1 MLIDFL
7 KKELTQEKPSPVTAD
22 NLVWCVLVVD
32 DDPEVHAVTKLAL
45 RDFQFENRD
54 IQIISAYSAEEA
66 KALFN
71 ERTDI
76 SLALVD
82 VVMETEHAGLELV
95 KHLRVEKGNH
105 KVRLVLRT
113 GQPGQA
119 PEDRVI
125 REYDIDDY
133 REKTDLTKQK
143 LHTLIYSML
152 RSYRDIA
159 YIQAH
164 RDGLQNII
172 VSCAK
177 VQDSTSFNHFSA
189 AALEQMILLQHF
201 EDSEIYCIDVP
212 GKNRSNQKARILT
225 TTAKSSTFEKES
237 TFETLPP
244 KVAQRFEEVLQL
256 KKSKHYRDA
265 YLFYCPT
272 PGGGSELVCISHRAA
287 LTELDKQLLK
297 IYVQNL
303 AVTFGKISLQDDLQ
317 ESSKELVFTLT
328 NIVETRSNETGA
340 HILRVALASERL
352 AQLHGLSDYESML
365 IRIASPLHDI
375 GKIGIPDSILH
386 KPEKLTADEWEI
398 MKKHVDYGVAILKR
412 SKSELMAIATQIA
425 GTHHE
430 RWDGAGYPNQLQ
442 GEEIPIAGRI
452 TALAD
457 VYDALSSRRCYKT
470 AWSSKEVTDFIVS
483 ERGKQIDP
491 SLVDLFIKHYDE
503 FEEISRRH
511 PDTYHGH

>member
-1 MLIDFL
+1 MIDFL
-7 KKELTQEKPSPVTAD
+7 KKEPKNEVAISEPTD

-54 IQIISAYSAEEA
+54 IQIISAYSAKEA
-66 KALFN
+66 KALF
-71 ERTDI
+71 EQREDI

-113 GQPGQA
+113 GQAGQA

-159 YIQAH
+159 FIQAH
-164 RDGLQNII
+164 RDGLQSVIE
-172 VSCAK
+172 SCAK
-177 VQDSTSFNHFSA
+177 VQDSVSFSHFSV

-212 GKNRSNQKARILT
+212 GKNRSNQNARILT
-225 TTAKSSTFEKES
+225 TTAESTRFEKEGS
-237 TFETLPP
+237 FESLPP
-244 KVAQRFEEVLQL
+244 KIAQRFEEVLQL
-256 KKSKHYRDA
+256 KNSKHYRDA
-265 YLFYCPT
+265 YVFYCPT
-272 PGGGSELVCISHRAA
+272 PAGGSELVYISHRAA
-287 LTELDKQLLK
+287 LTDLDKQLLE

-303 AVTFGKISLQDDLQ
+303 AVTFGNISLQDDLQ

-340 HILRVALASERL
+340 HILRVSLVSERL
-352 AQLHGLSDYESML
+352 AQLKGLSDYESML

-375 GKIGIPDSILH
+375 GKIGIPDAILH
-386 KPEKLTADEWEI
+386 KPDKLNAAEWEV

-430 RWDGAGYPNQLQ
+430 RWDGSGYPHQLK

-452 TALAD
+452 TTLAD
-457 VYDALSSRRCYKT
+457 VFDALSSKRCYKS
-470 AWSSKEVTDFIVS
+470 AWDSNEVIDFINA
-483 ERGKQIDP
+483 ERGKQFDP
-491 SLVDLFIKHYDE
+491 SLVDLFLAHYDE
-503 FEEISRRH
+503 FVEICRRH
-511 PDTYHGH
+511 PDTYHEH